1 MCEDLDRPGKLNR
14 LASSLDKLRKM
25 GEVCEFLEF
34 GLDHILYGQCVEE
47 FTGVVL
53 REEEEKKGLGAHRNR
68 RTGK

>member
-1 MCEDLDRPGKLNR
+1 
-14 LASSLDKLRKM
+14 M